1 MWDTNVATYGRD
13 PATGFARRSLDNV
26 GVQYGLE
33 ALNTGAITSKEF
45 LDLNEK
51 IGGYDNDG
59 VPRSQRTV
67 ADPEAVR
74 VSYAAGRLN
83 TGAGGLPNLPI
94 LHYRS
99 YNDPIG
105 DIHDRFRDF
114 TMRERLRKANG
125 RVDNQVLWI
134 YPNVKA
140 AAAGGDTTPTMGLGA
155 RVTALAVDTMTQW
168 LDGLKKDTSPAPMA
182 EKIKRAKP
190 AAAVDGCWDT
200 QGTRIDE
207 AATFDGPGRCNDLFP
222 NHKNPRLIAGAPL
235 TDDILK
241 CQLKPI
247 DARDYKVT
255 FAPDDMARLRAIFP
269 GGVCDYSKPG
279 VNQVPLA
286 GTYLRLPLTA
296 RATSTTVQR

>member
-1 MWDTNVATYGRD
+1 
-13 PATGFARRSLDNV
+13 
-26 GVQYGLE
+26 
-33 ALNTGAITSKEF
+33 
-45 LDLNEK
+45 
-51 IGGYDNDG
+51 
-59 VPRSQRTV
+59 
-67 ADPEAVR
+67 
-74 VSYAAGRLN
+74 
-83 TGAGGLPNLPI
+83 
-94 LHYRS
+94 
-99 YNDPIG
+99 
-105 DIHDRFRDF
+105 
-114 TMRERLRKANG
+114 
-125 RVDNQVLWI
+125 
-134 YPNVKA
+134 
-140 AAAGGDTTPTMGLGA
+140 
-155 RVTALAVDTMTQW
+155 MTQW
-168 LDGLKKDTSPAPMA
+168 LDVLKKDTSPAPMA